1 MIHQARA
8 PTPVYRMR
16 RQGPGIGQGEAGGFY
31 TVCMSSFVV
40 PQPLATIEIP
50 VLEVMGNVRAG
61 FPSPAEDL
69 GAKRIDLA
77 ARLIKHPQATFLMR
91 ARGDSMKDA
100 GIFDGDVLLV
110 DRAVTPRSGHVVV
123 AVVDGEFV
131 CKTLSIR
138 AGRLKL
144 RAANPGFPDIV
155 PTDSQTVEVWGV
167 VTASIK
173 QFSA

>member
-1 MIHQARA
+1 
-8 PTPVYRMR
+8 
-16 RQGPGIGQGEAGGFY
+16 
-31 TVCMSSFVV
+31 MSSLGA
-40 PQPLATIEIP
+40 PQPLAPQPIP
-50 VLEVMGNVRAG
+50 ALELLSSVHAG
-61 FPSPAEDL
+61 FPSPADDL

-91 ARGDSMKDA
+91 ARGESMKDV

-138 AGRLKL
+138 AGRVKL
-144 RAANPGFPDIV
+144 RAANPGYPDIV
-155 PTDSQTVEVWGV
+155 PVDSQTVEVWGV
-167 VTASIK
+167 VTTSIK
-173 QFSA
+173 QFAT

>member
-1 MIHQARA
+1 
-8 PTPVYRMR
+8 
-16 RQGPGIGQGEAGGFY
+16 
-31 TVCMSSFVV
+31 
-40 PQPLATIEIP
+40 
-50 VLEVMGNVRAG
+50 MGNVRAG

-69 GAKRIDLA
+69 GAKRIDLS

-173 QFSA
+173 QFAA

>member
-1 MIHQARA
+1 
-8 PTPVYRMR
+8 
-16 RQGPGIGQGEAGGFY
+16 
-31 TVCMSSFVV
+31 MSSLGA
-40 PQPLATIEIP
+40 PQPLAPHPIP
-50 VLEVMGNVRAG
+50 ALELLSSVHAG
-61 FPSPAEDL
+61 FPSPADDL

-91 ARGDSMKDA
+91 ARGESMKDV

-138 AGRLKL
+138 AGRVKL
-144 RAANPGFPDIV
+144 RAANPGCPDIV
-155 PTDSQTVEVWGV
+155 PVDSQTVEVWGV

-173 QFSA
+173 QFAT

>member
-1 MIHQARA
+1 M
-8 PTPVYRMR
+8 Y
-16 RQGPGIGQGEAGGFY
+16 
-31 TVCMSSFVV
+31 SSEGLQPDQSH
-40 PQPLATIEIP
+40 PQPVGELALP
-50 VLEVMGNVRAG
+50 VLDLRSTVRAG

-69 GAKRIDLA
+69 GARRIDLA

-91 ARGDSMKDA
+91 ARGESMKDA

-110 DRAVTPRSGHVVV
+110 DRAIPPRSGHVVV
-123 AVVDGEFV
+123 AVIDGEFV
-131 CKTLSIR
+131 CKTLSMR
-138 AGRLKL
+138 AGRVKL

-173 QFSA
+173 QFST

>member
-1 MIHQARA
+1 MPRS
-8 PTPVYRMR
+8 PSP
-16 RQGPGIGQGEAGGFY
+16 
-31 TVCMSSFVV
+31 
-40 PQPLATIEIP
+40 PQPIP
-50 VLEVMGNVRAG
+50 ALELLSTVHAG
-61 FPSPAEDL
+61 FPSPADDL

-91 ARGDSMKDA
+91 ARGESMKDV

-138 AGRLKL
+138 AGRVKL
-144 RAANPGFPDIV
+144 RAANPGYPDILPV
-155 PTDSQTVEVWGV
+155 DSQTVEVWGV

-173 QFSA
+173 QFAT

>member
-1 MIHQARA
+1 MH
-8 PTPVYRMR
+8 
-16 RQGPGIGQGEAGGFY
+16 
-31 TVCMSSFVV
+31 
-40 PQPLATIEIP
+40 
-50 VLEVMGNVRAG
+50 AG
-61 FPSPAEDL
+61 FPSPADDL
-69 GAKRIDLA
+69 GARRIDQA

-110 DRAVTPRSGHVVV
+110 DRALTPRSGRIVI

-138 AGRLKL
+138 AGRVKL
-144 RAANPGFPDIV
+144 RAANPGYPDIV
-155 PTDSQTVEVWGV
+155 PADSQTVEVWGV

-173 QFSA
+173 QFCA

>member
-1 MIHQARA
+1 MYSIC
-8 PTPVYRMR
+8 T
-16 RQGPGIGQGEAGGFY
+16 
-31 TVCMSSFVV
+31 
-40 PQPLATIEIP
+40 PQPLAPQPIP
-50 VLEVMGNVRAG
+50 ALELLSTVHAG
-61 FPSPAEDL
+61 FPSPADDL

-91 ARGDSMKDA
+91 ARGESMKDV

-138 AGRLKL
+138 AGRVKL
-144 RAANPGFPDIV
+144 RAANPGYPDILPV
-155 PTDSQTVEVWGV
+155 DSQTVEVWGV

-173 QFSA
+173 QFAT

>member
-1 MIHQARA
+1 VPRS
-8 PTPVYRMR
+8 PSP
-16 RQGPGIGQGEAGGFY
+16 
-31 TVCMSSFVV
+31 
-40 PQPLATIEIP
+40 PQPIP
-50 VLEVMGNVRAG
+50 ALELLSTAHAG
-61 FPSPAEDL
+61 FPSPADDL

-91 ARGDSMKDA
+91 ARGESMKDV

-138 AGRLKL
+138 AGRVKL
-144 RAANPGFPDIV
+144 RAANPGYPDILPV
-155 PTDSQTVEVWGV
+155 DSQTVEVWGV

-173 QFSA
+173 QFAT

>member
-1 MIHQARA
+1 M
-8 PTPVYRMR
+8 
-16 RQGPGIGQGEAGGFY
+16 
-31 TVCMSSFVV
+31 
-40 PQPLATIEIP
+40 
-50 VLEVMGNVRAG
+50 RAG

-110 DRAVTPRSGHVVV
+110 DRAIPPRNGQVVV
-123 AVVDGEFV
+123 AVIDGEFV
-131 CKTLSIR
+131 CKTLSMR
-138 AGRLKL
+138 AGRIKL

>member
-1 MIHQARA
+1 
-8 PTPVYRMR
+8 
-16 RQGPGIGQGEAGGFY
+16 
-31 TVCMSSFVV
+31 MSSLGA
-40 PQPLATIEIP
+40 PQPLAPQPIP
-50 VLEVMGNVRAG
+50 ALELLSSVHAG
-61 FPSPAEDL
+61 FPSPADDL

-131 CKTLSIR
+131 CKTLSLR
-138 AGRLKL
+138 AGRVKL
-144 RAANPGFPDIV
+144 RAANPGYPDIV
-155 PTDSQTVEVWGV
+155 PVDSQTVEVWGV
-167 VTASIK
+167 VTAAIK
-173 QFSA
+173 QFPA

>member
-1 MIHQARA
+1 
-8 PTPVYRMR
+8 
-16 RQGPGIGQGEAGGFY
+16 
-31 TVCMSSFVV
+31 MSSLGA
-40 PQPLATIEIP
+40 PQPLVPPSIP
-50 VLEVMGNVRAG
+50 ALELLSSVHAG
-61 FPSPAEDL
+61 FPSPADDL

-91 ARGDSMKDA
+91 ARGDSMKDV

-138 AGRLKL
+138 AGRVKL
-144 RAANPGFPDIV
+144 RAANPGYPDIV
-155 PTDSQTVEVWGV
+155 PVDSQTVEVWGV

-173 QFSA
+173 QFAT

>member
-1 MIHQARA
+1 
-8 PTPVYRMR
+8 
-16 RQGPGIGQGEAGGFY
+16 
-31 TVCMSSFVV
+31 
-40 PQPLATIEIP
+40 
-50 VLEVMGNVRAG
+50 VRAG

-91 ARGDSMKDA
+91 ARGESMKDA

-110 DRAVTPRSGHVVV
+110 DRAMPPRSGHVVV
-123 AVVDGEFV
+123 AVIDGEFV
-131 CKTLSIR
+131 CKTLSMR
-138 AGRLKL
+138 AGRVKL

-173 QFSA
+173 QFST

>member
-1 MIHQARA
+1 M
-8 PTPVYRMR
+8 Y
-16 RQGPGIGQGEAGGFY
+16 
-31 TVCMSSFVV
+31 SFDA
-40 PQPLATIEIP
+40 PQPIDTPPLSALTIP
-50 VLEVMGNVRAG
+50 VLDLKSSVRAG

-77 ARLIKHPQATFLMR
+77 ARLIKHSQATFLMR

-123 AVVDGEFV
+123 AVIDGEFV
-131 CKTLSIR
+131 CKTLSMR
-138 AGRLKL
+138 AGRVKL

-173 QFSA
+173 QFAA